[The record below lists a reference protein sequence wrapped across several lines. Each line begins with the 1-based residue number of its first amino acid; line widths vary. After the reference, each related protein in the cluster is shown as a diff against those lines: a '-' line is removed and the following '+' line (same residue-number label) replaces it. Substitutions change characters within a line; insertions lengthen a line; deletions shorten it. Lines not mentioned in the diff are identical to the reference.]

1 MAMLHIVRDSGFT
14 SNALAQCL
22 NMSLPQDAILLMDD
36 GCYNLQHPLL
46 LAALTKQP
54 DISIYFV
61 SLHANA
67 RAQGSEQTLFT
78 AITFDDVLKLI
89 FTFDNSITW
98 S

>member
-1 MAMLHIVRDSGFT
+1 MAMLHIIRNSGFT
-14 SNALAQCL
+14 NNTLSQCL

-46 LAALTKQP
+46 LEALTKQAE
-54 DISIYFV
+54 ITVYYV
-61 SLHANA
+61 SLHASA
-67 RAQGSEQTLFT
+67 RAQNSEQALFT
-78 AITFDDVLKLI
+78 AISFDDVLKLI